1 MRAPA
6 SGFAPR
12 LAALIGGPVA
22 QDAPAAPVLR
32 PASAPAFRDVP
43 VAEEPSGEV
52 SSATPL
58 RVTSLSP
65 ERGPVHSPPVDA
77 RTGRP
82 DPVPSV
88 RAKPLVPDVAQAA
101 PPSKPAAL
109 PLPQPQFGV
118 DPPKM
123 PAVVPKPPATEPR
136 VVARRGPDPQPPKA
150 DPVAVPVPQSARLK
164 VPLDPL
170 PVAAAPAQPD
180 RPQRWT
186 ALLPDDPDQL
196 AASAAGLGLMP
207 AKPAMSPA
215 LAPAPKTA
223 TPPPDAPIP
232 PAQVRPPLPV
242 AAKPKAAP
250 TSEPAAPLMPG
261 PTDTPEASALPLIK
275 PMPAKPPP
283 ARPTLRPADPA
294 QEPLPSQPPRMAP
307 SVRVNIGTV
316 TLVTRDAKGQVGGQ
330 LPRKSALA
338 PVTPRAGRG
347 HSIPRPGGF

>member
-32 PASAPAFRDVP
+32 PASALAFRDVP
-43 VAEEPSGEV
+43 VAEDPSGKV
-52 SSATPL
+52 SATPL
-58 RVTSLSP
+58 RATSLSP
-65 ERGPVHSPPVDA
+65 ERGQVHSPPADA

-82 DPVPSV
+82 DPVPSI

-109 PLPQPQFGV
+109 PLPQPQAAA
-118 DPPKM
+118 DPPKVA
-123 PAVVPKPPATEPR
+123 AVAPKPPATEPR
-136 VVARRGPDPQPPKA
+136 VAARRGPDPQPPKA
-150 DPVAVPVPQSARLK
+150 DPVAVPVPQSARLQA
-164 VPLDPL
+164 PLDPL
-170 PVAAAPAQPD
+170 PVAATPAQPD
-180 RPQRWT
+180 RPQRRT

-196 AASAAGLGLMP
+196 AASAARLGLMP
-207 AKPAMSPA
+207 ATPVMSPTF
-215 LAPAPKTA
+215 APAPKTA
-223 TPPPDAPIP
+223 TPPPPAAPLP
-232 PAQVRPPLPV
+232 PAQVRPPLTV
-242 AAKPKAAP
+242 AARPEAAP
-250 TSEPAAPLMPG
+250 RTAPAAPLMPG
-261 PTDTPEASALPLIK
+261 PADTPEASALPLTNL
-275 PMPAKPPP
+275 MPAKPPP

-294 QEPLPSQPPRMAP
+294 QEPLPSQPPRVAA

-316 TLVTRDAKGQVGGQ
+316 TVVTRDAKGQVGGQ

-338 PVTPRAGRG
+338 PVSSRAGRG